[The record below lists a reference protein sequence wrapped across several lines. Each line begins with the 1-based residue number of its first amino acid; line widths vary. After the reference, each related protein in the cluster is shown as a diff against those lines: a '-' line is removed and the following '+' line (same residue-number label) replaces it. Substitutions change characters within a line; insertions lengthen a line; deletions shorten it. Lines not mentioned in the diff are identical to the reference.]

1 MKHTLTIWLLTAIA
15 ATAALVV
22 EPSEVEPG
30 GYITLRLEV
39 DPNDEALGA
48 SIYFHASGTFPIV
61 ARTTDFDELLI
72 EDAQLTSISTS
83 RSMDMGGLFDPPRA
97 EPFSVVLTLE
107 APGPG
112 NYVLYVDT
120 QSLVL
125 LADFSTVPLIGE
137 GVAVR
142 VVPESS
148 PWFMLGFL
156 GICRFRN
163 LVHSIE

>member
-1 MKHTLTIWLLTAIA
+1 MKHALATWLLSVITAS
-15 ATAALVV
+15 AALVV
-22 EPSEVEPG
+22 EPSEIEPG

-39 DPNDEALGA
+39 APPADALGA
-48 SIYFHASGTFPIV
+48 SIYFHASGLFPIV
-61 ARTTDFDELLI
+61 ARTTDFDELI
-72 EDAQLTSISTS
+72 VEDAQLTTISTS

-112 NYVLYVDT
+112 NYVLYVDV

-125 LADFSTVPLIGE
+125 LADFSTVPLVGE

-142 VVPESS
+142 VVPEPS
-148 PWFMLGFL
+148 PWLAIPLFGF
-156 GICRFRN
+156 IRFRF
-163 LVHSIE
+163 